1 MKKIVFT
8 RPNAVIE
15 RLEKKKKLVIFEVD
29 EEENPILPISEINVK
44 NIDILPKNREII
56 GPALK
61 YVNEH
66 YNREIRLDML
76 SGLCDVSK
84 SYFCRLFKETYGK
97 GVAAYVTELRMEK
110 ACMFLERT
118 DKLVVEIAFDV
129 GYPDCGY
136 FNKLF
141 KKHVGCTPLEYRR
154 QPRFIFRD
162 A

>member
-15 RLEKKKKLVIFEVD
+15 RLEKQKKLVIFEVD

-76 SGLCDVSK
+76 SGLCDV
-84 SYFCRLFKETYGK
+84 
-97 GVAAYVTELRMEK
+97 
-110 ACMFLERT
+110 
-118 DKLVVEIAFDV
+118 
-129 GYPDCGY
+129 
-136 FNKLF
+136 
-141 KKHVGCTPLEYRR
+141 
-154 QPRFIFRD
+154 
-162 A
+162 